1 MSVSILGGVIFVLV
15 FAGIILTHEFG
26 HFIASRMVGIDVL
39 EFGIGFPPRLWR
51 YWRARGSLM
60 IGKQKVIIP
69 SNTEL
74 PFDTKTAV
82 PHVVEATADE
92 VRGKLIL
99 RSIKFAATE
108 DGQVAP
114 ESAPKKK
121 PVKPMPETGA
131 VRLTGPLNE
140 IHIGTEFTLNWIPLG
155 GFVLPKG
162 EDNPDIR
169 GGLASAA
176 AWKRIFMLLA
186 GAAMNLLTAVIVYS
200 ILFTQAGIPD
210 TSRVII
216 SDLVSGKVAET
227 AGFKSG
233 DAIKSVDGT
242 AITTTDQLIG
252 IINSHPNEA
261 LTITVQRGDQTLN
274 ITVTPQ
280 LDPIDNKGR
289 IGVYI
294 GYPIRP
300 ARSWFET
307 IPLSFQ
313 TTYAAAQQLLAL
325 PGRFIAGTVTS
336 QEAQIGGPR
345 TVWNLFQQA
354 VARDTASRQ
363 TTSTGTAPTPSY
375 YTLLTIISLCITVGV
390 ANLLPIPALDGGRIF
405 MSLIEVVIRRPIP
418 AKYQAAINGAGFI
431 IMLLLLGAFYIKD
444 IISPA
449 TITLP

>member
-1 MSVSILGGVIFVLV
+1 MSVSILGGIIFVLV

-26 HFIASRMVGIDVL
+26 HFIVSRMVGIDVL

-51 YWRARGSLM
+51 FWRSRGSLV

-69 SNTEL
+69 RNTDL
-74 PFDTKTAV
+74 PIDHRTTV
-82 PHVVEATADE
+82 SRVVEATVDE
-92 VRGKLIL
+92 VRGRLVL
-99 RSIKFAATE
+99 RSIKYAATE
-108 DGQVAP
+108 DGQAAP
-114 ESAPKKK
+114 ASAPTGK
-121 PVKPMPETGA
+121 PVKPMPETGT

-140 IHIGTEFTLNWIPLG
+140 IHVGTEYTLNWIPLG

-216 SDLVSGKVAET
+216 SELVAGKPAEA

-233 DAIKSVDGT
+233 DVVVDVNGT
-242 AITTTDQLIG
+242 AIKTTDQLIQ
-252 IINSHPNEA
+252 IINSHPDVPV
-261 LTITVQRGDQTLN
+261 TITYLRDGQKGT
-274 ITVTPQ
+274 ITITPQ
-280 LDPIDNKGR
+280 LDPTDNKGR

-313 TTYAAAQQLLAL
+313 STYAAAQQLLAL
-325 PGRFIAGTVTS
+325 PGRFIAGTVS
-336 QEAQIGGPR
+336 PQEAQIGGPR

-363 TTSTGTAPTPSY
+363 PTTTGQSPAPSY

-405 MSLIEVVIRRPIP
+405 MALIEVVVRRPIP
-418 AKYQAAINGAGFI
+418 AKYQAAINGVGFI
-431 IMLLLLGAFYIKD
+431 IMVLLLGAFYIKD

-449 TITLP
+449 NLTLP